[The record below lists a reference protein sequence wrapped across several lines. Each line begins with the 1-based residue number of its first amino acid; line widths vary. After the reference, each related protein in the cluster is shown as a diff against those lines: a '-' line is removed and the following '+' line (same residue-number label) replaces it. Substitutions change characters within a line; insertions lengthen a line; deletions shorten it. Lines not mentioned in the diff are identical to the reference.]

1 MGRTE
6 PDFDL
11 FVRENLDGL
20 LRTAYLIAW
29 DAREAEDL
37 VQDCLLKV
45 AGRWGRIAAMEQ
57 PLAYTRRVLIHL
69 ALRESGRRARRRA
82 ELNLQTAELGAD
94 AAGLAGLETREE
106 LLSALAALPPRQRT
120 VIVLRYFLD
129 LTEAE
134 TAKALGCSTGTRQEQ
149 RLEGARAPTRGLHPD
164 VTSQRRFVSHERRA
178 REGPPRGTAAAGRDA

>member
-1 MGRTE
+1 MARPS
-6 PDFDL
+6 PDFDD

-29 DAREAEDL
+29 DAKEAEDL
-37 VQDCLLKV
+37 VQECLFKV
-45 AGRWGRIAAMEQ
+45 ARRWGRIAAMEQ

-82 ELNLQTAELGAD
+82 ELAVTAADIGAD
-94 AAGLAGLETREE
+94 AAGLTGLDTREE
-106 LLSALAALPPRQRT
+106 LFAALAALPPRQRT

-134 TAKALGCSTGTRQEQ
+134 TAKTLGCSTGTVKSNASKALAHLRESFI
-149 RLEGARAPTRGLHPD
+149 P
-164 VTSQRRFVSHERRA
+164 TSQPTEVCE
-178 REGPPRGTAAAGRDA
+178 P